1 MPILYRGF
9 STVNRTKK
17 FRATDIDLVK
27 QDLLNH
33 FSIRKGER
41 LMNPN
46 FGTIIWS
53 MLFEP
58 LDDTTHQLIVDD
70 VKNIVG
76 YDPRLSLTNITII
89 EQDFGIQIELD
100 LVYIPTNQVAQL
112 SLQFDNNSQ
121 TITTGSVY

>member
-1 MPILYRGF
+1 MATLYRGF
-9 STVNRTKK
+9 STINRNKK
-17 FRATDIDLVK
+17 FRITDIELVK

-46 FGTIIWS
+46 FGTIIWGV
-53 MLFEP
+53 LFDP
-58 LDDTTHQLIVDD
+58 LDDYTEQLVLDD

-76 YDPRLSLTNITII
+76 YDPRVSLTNINLV
-89 EQDFGIQIELD
+89 EQDKGLLIQID
-100 LVYIPTNQVAQL
+100 LTFLATNEATSM
-112 SLQFDNNSQ
+112 SLQFDSDSL